1 MQSLSLLP
9 CLGTPAFFDKN
20 CNDSIHISIRTLKKF
35 SSIQFTGRCTL
46 DTDAVYYSNLLSHQ
60 TIKYYIHVYVV
71 KSCNIDLEKYTL

>member
-9 CLGTPAFFDKN
+9 CLGTPAFFDTN

-35 SSIQFTGRCTL
+35 SSIQYTGRCTL

-60 TIKYYIHVYVV
+60 TIKYYIHVY
-71 KSCNIDLEKYTL
+71 TLSKAVISI